1 MSSRIEEKERRKA
14 ERLAAQKRAEEAAA
28 KKRRLQMVGG
38 GLVAVAIVVALV
50 VALAGGGSSS
60 TGLSANSSVSQD
72 IASVKLPAAR
82 ITDLKQAAAAAGCT
96 LHTYPS
102 EGRTHVAGLVT
113 YKTNPPTSGNHD
125 PVPAADGVYAS
136 ANTPAKEHFVHTL
149 EHGRI
154 EYQYRPG
161 TPITQIKELEA
172 LWNETYMGAPG
183 YKQLLFQNNTNMPY
197 AIAATAWTQMI
208 GCPAFNPKI
217 FDALRDFRNAYIDKG
232 PEQIPPT

>member
-1 MSSRIEEKERRKA
+1 MSSRIQEKERRKA
-14 ERLAAQKRAEEAAA
+14 ERLAAQRRAEEAAA

-38 GLVAVAIVVALV
+38 GLVAVAIVVALA
-50 VALAGGGSSS
+50 VALLGGGSS
-60 TGLSANSSVSQD
+60 TAGLSANSSVSQD
-72 IASVKLPAAR
+72 IAGIKLPAAK

-96 LHTYPS
+96 LHTYPA
-102 EGRTHVAGLVT
+102 EGRTHVTVPVT

-125 PVPAADGVYAS
+125 PIPATDGVYAS

-149 EHGRI
+149 EHGRV

-161 TPITQIKELEA
+161 TPVAQIKELEA

-197 AIAATAWTQMI
+197 AVAATAWTQLI
-208 GCPAFNPKI
+208 GCPTFNPKI